1 MIFLIC
7 KSLSH
12 KKKYILIFLINLM
25 AKSALLFHCFCDIV
39 FGISIVGDVARA
51 LLLLS
56 WLLVALQ
63 LLAL

>member
-1 MIFLIC
+1 M
-7 KSLSH
+7 
-12 KKKYILIFLINLM
+12 YILIFLINLM